1 MSIDDIFST
10 LVTCRK
16 LLEDPS
22 GFEGGDRP
30 VHEIIKDVT
39 DRLDE
44 AISHFHYALNTHTKK
59 ED

>member
-16 LLEDPS
+16 LL
-22 GFEGGDRP
+22 EGGDRP